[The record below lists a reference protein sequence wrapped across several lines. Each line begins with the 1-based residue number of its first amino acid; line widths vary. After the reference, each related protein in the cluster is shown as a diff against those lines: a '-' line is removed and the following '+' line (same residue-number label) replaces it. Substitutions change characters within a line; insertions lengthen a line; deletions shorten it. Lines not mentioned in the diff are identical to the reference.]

1 VEIVR
6 DKATMQRRA
15 AAWRRAGTRVG
26 LVPTMGALHAGHL
39 SLLDVARPDCDVLV
53 VSIFVNPLQFG
64 PREDLDRYPRDLA
77 GDAALLQGRGCDL
90 VFAPEVDDMYA
101 AEPIIRID
109 PGALGAVLCGR
120 SRPGHFQG
128 VATVVAKLFHSIQP
142 DIAVFGQKDAQQ
154 LVVLQRMVRD
164 LDWPLR
170 LRVAPIVR
178 DPDGL
183 ALSSRNRYLEPRER
197 REALRLHA
205 ALCAARAAIA
215 AGERRGAE
223 VEDILRRTLSA
234 GSGLR
239 IDYAAVVDPSDL
251 SPRARLEGRCLLAV
265 AAFVGATRLI
275 DNLVVD
281 VHGDDVE
288 DSDLSG

>member
-39 SLLDVARPDCDVLV
+39 SLLDVARSDCDVLV

-77 GDAALLQGRGCDL
+77 GDVALLEGRGCNL
-90 VFAPEVDDMYA
+90 VFAPEATDMYA
-101 AEPIIRID
+101 AEPILRID

-120 SRPGHFQG
+120 SRPGHFEG
-128 VATVVAKLFHSIQP
+128 VATVVAKLFHLVQP

-154 LVVLQRMVRD
+154 VVVLQRMVRD

-183 ALSSRNRYLEPRER
+183 ALSSRNRYLEPMER

-205 ALCAARAAIA
+205 ALRAARAAIA
-215 AGERRGAE
+215 AGERRGAD
-223 VEDILRRTLSA
+223 VEEILRRTLAA

-239 IDYAAVVDPSDL
+239 IDYVAVVDPTDL
-251 SPRARLEGRCLLAV
+251 TLRAHLEGRCLLAV

-281 VHGDDVE
+281 VHGDVVE